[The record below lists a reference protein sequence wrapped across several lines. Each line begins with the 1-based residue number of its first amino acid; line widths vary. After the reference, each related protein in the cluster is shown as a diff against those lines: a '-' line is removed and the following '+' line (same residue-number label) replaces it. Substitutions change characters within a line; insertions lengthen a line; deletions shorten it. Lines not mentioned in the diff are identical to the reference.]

1 MSDERRQHERYDDLE
16 LMLNVARP
24 GIKGLMRA
32 NPTAEWLDFS
42 LAGLLFASEQ
52 VMQPGEVLVLDLCVC
67 DIELTEI
74 YGEVVSCMQED
85 NGQWYCSVKF
95 CLEDKRMKQPDIRHC
110 LLKIE
115 DKLRSHRQYPTASI
129 SGVSDQI

>member
-1 MSDERRQHERYDDLE
+1 MSDERRHHERYDNLQ
-16 LMLNVARP
+16 LVLNVARP
-24 GIKGLMRA
+24 GIKGLLGL

-42 LAGLLFASEQ
+42 LAGLQFVSEQ
-52 VMQPGEVLVLDLCVC
+52 VMQPGEVLVLDLCAY

-74 YGEVVSCMQED
+74 YGEVVSCTQED

-95 CLEDKRMKQPDIRHC
+95 CLEDKRMKQPDIMHC

-115 DKLRSHRQYPTASI
+115 DKLRSLRQYPTAN
-129 SGVSDQI
+129 V